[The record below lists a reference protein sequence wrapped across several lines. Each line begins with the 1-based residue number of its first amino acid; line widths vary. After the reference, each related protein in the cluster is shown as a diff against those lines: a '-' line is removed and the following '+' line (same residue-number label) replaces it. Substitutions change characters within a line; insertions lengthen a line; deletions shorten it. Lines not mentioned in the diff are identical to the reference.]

1 MVSEGVCDNDR
12 TAKPRAANL
21 SQSYPTLPAWR
32 LVSASMACRR
42 EMFDRFNFTI
52 CNRAFSL
59 QRFHKESESD
69 CELVPKDKKH
79 ATPANPAEGYFEP
92 GNARCGARETRRH
105 FVTRAETRRAHRR
118 PRTRTRHASGSG
130 F

>member
-42 EMFDRFNFTI
+42 EMFDRFDFTI
-52 CNRAFSL
+52 C
-59 QRFHKESESD
+59 D
-69 CELVPKDKKH
+69 
-79 ATPANPAEGYFEP
+79 
-92 GNARCGARETRRH
+92 
-105 FVTRAETRRAHRR
+105 
-118 PRTRTRHASGSG
+118 
-130 F
+130 

>member
-42 EMFDRFNFTI
+42 EMFDRFDFTRSD
-52 CNRAFSL
+52 RAFSL
-59 QRFHKESESD
+59 QRFHKEKKESESKD
-69 CELVPKDKKH
+69 WELVYTERRTKNMRLRRIPPRGTSSPETPGAVH
-79 ATPANPAEGYFEP
+79 A
-92 GNARCGARETRRH
+92 RRGAI
-105 FVTRAETRRAHRR
+105 
-118 PRTRTRHASGSG
+118 S
-130 F
+130 